1 MYALVSFCSRPAFSP
16 KMPISLA
23 LSASND
29 AIVSQW
35 PGKKQKQK
43 KEFERDENERRRVG
57 SSNPKMT
64 NAE

>member
-1 MYALVSFCSRPAFSP
+1 
-16 KMPISLA
+16 MPISLA

-57 SSNPKMT
+57 SSNQKMT